1 MLLEKVALDHPSNGS
16 RSSKATFNLLGLR
29 IAQETYLQHQ
39 EQHPPTVSD
48 DSQDGQNGWGLL

>member
-1 MLLEKVALDHPSNGS
+1 MLLEKVVLDDTSNGS

-39 EQHPPTVSD
+39 QRPPTVSD
-48 DSQDGQNGWGLL
+48 DSQHGQNGWGL